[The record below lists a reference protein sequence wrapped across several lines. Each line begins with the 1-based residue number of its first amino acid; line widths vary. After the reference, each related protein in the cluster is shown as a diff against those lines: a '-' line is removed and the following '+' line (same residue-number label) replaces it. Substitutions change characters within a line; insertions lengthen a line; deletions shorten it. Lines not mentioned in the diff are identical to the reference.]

1 MIYVQL
7 TGYTHFSTEHIYVL
21 GASLKNEK
29 RPMFI
34 CFIMENHDQ
43 NLTPH
48 LEWEFSDFPITIK
61 QLKFEKNNWG
71 FEESP
76 TIVIWRNENY
86 QLIGK
91 INGSVRDFRKHEDN
105 DFIGQGNIVKG
116 QLITGFDS
124 GGNIVEL
131 KECLF
136 AGIHTNSVQFP
147 FAEGELS
154 IDAIHIRFASAE
166 IPKIKTRLDWFV
178 CEKVSARLFRT
189 THRNRKLENKKI
201 RVGIDDFVDSIEN
214 HVGSS
219 SSKDYTI
226 VNLPDYKFIVAKVP
240 DSLLN
245 GDVKGICFEYRENLE
260 LVTEDII
267 YGTKCFLSFLL
278 GNELQNLGYSI
289 ISGNDLLEVYLCS
302 ISKLSHKGA
311 MPPIKFNTKYNWGDI
326 SFLLNSFLP
335 VYLNLRNSLKLDNAL
350 EKYWISK
357 RIPLGAN
364 LPVLASALET
374 IAGEYLKTKKH
385 TSEYISESDYLNL
398 IEKEKEQLEIKLS
411 SIEGGQIMLNK
422 ILGAF
427 RKGPNEKMN
436 IFFSEINIEIGK
448 SEKSAINLR
457 NKMAHGNR
465 DYSKDKNVHNDLIHS
480 TIYKLLFHRII
491 LKLIGYDGYYIDY
504 SLQGCPSKHI
514 DTKAGE

>member
-1 MIYVQL
+1 
-7 TGYTHFSTEHIYVL
+7 
-21 GASLKNEK
+21 
-29 RPMFI
+29 
-34 CFIMENHDQ
+34 MENRSN

-61 QLKFEKNNWG
+61 NIKFEKSNWG

-76 TIVIWRNENY
+76 TIVIWRDENY

-91 INGSVRDFRKHEDN
+91 ITGSVTDFNKHEDN

-116 QLITGFDS
+116 QLITGFD
-124 GGNIVEL
+124 GNGNFVEL

-136 AGIHTNSVQFP
+136 TGIHLNSWQIP
-147 FAEGELS
+147 YAEGELR
-154 IDAIHIRFASAE
+154 IDAIHIRFLSTKNT
-166 IPKIKTRLDWFV
+166 KIKTRLDWFI
-178 CEKVSARLFRT
+178 CEDISAHFWGSTLRCLR
-189 THRNRKLENKKI
+189 LENKKI
-201 RVGIDDFVDSIEN
+201 RVGIDDFVDSIKN
-214 HVGSS
+214 HSGSS
-219 SSKDYTI
+219 SSKDYTV

-240 DSLLN
+240 DTLLN
-245 GDVKGICFEYRENLE
+245 GDIKGICFEYRENLE

-289 ISGNDLLEVYLCS
+289 ISGNDLLEVYLYS

-311 MPPIKFNTKYNWGDI
+311 MPPIKFNIKYNWGDL
-326 SFLLNSFLP
+326 SFLLNNFLP
-335 VYLNLRNSLKLDNAL
+335 EYLNLRNSLNLDDAL

-357 RIPLGAN
+357 RIPLGAD

-374 IAGEYLKTKKH
+374 IAGAYLKNKEYKF
-385 TSEYISESDYLNL
+385 EYISEKDYLNL
-398 IEKEKEQLEIKLS
+398 IKKEKEQLEIKLS
-411 SIEGGQIMLNK
+411 SIEGGEIMLNK

-436 IFFSEINIEIGK
+436 IFFSAINIEIGK
-448 SEKSAINLR
+448 LEKNSINLR
-457 NKMAHGNR
+457 NKMAHGAR
-465 DYSKDKNVHNDLIHS
+465 DYSKDKNIYNDLIHS
-480 TIYKLLFHRII
+480 TVYKVLFHRII

-514 DTKAGE
+514 DKKAGE

>member
-1 MIYVQL
+1 
-7 TGYTHFSTEHIYVL
+7 
-21 GASLKNEK
+21 
-29 RPMFI
+29 
-34 CFIMENHDQ
+34 MENHDQ

-48 LEWEFSDFPITIK
+48 LEWEFSDFPITIE

-91 INGSVRDFRKHEDN
+91 ITGSVADFRKHEDN
-105 DFIGQGNIVKG
+105 DFIGQGNILKG

-124 GGNIVEL
+124 SGNIVEL

-136 AGIHTNSVQFP
+136 TGIHINSRQFP

-154 IDAIHIRFASAE
+154 IDAIHIRFASTE
-166 IPKIKTRLDWFV
+166 IIKPKTRLEWFV
-178 CEKVSARLFRT
+178 CEKVSVRLYRT
-189 THRNRKLENKKI
+189 TYRNKKLENKKI

-214 HVGSS
+214 HIGSS
-219 SSKDYTI
+219 YSKDYTV
-226 VNLPDYKFIVAKVP
+226 VNLPDYKFIVATVP
-240 DSLLN
+240 ESLLDKN
-245 GDVKGICFEYRENLE
+245 VEGICFEYRENLE

-267 YGTKCFLSFLL
+267 DGTKCFLSFLL

-289 ISGNDLLEVYLCS
+289 VSGNDLLEVYLYS
-302 ISKLSHKGA
+302 IAKLNHKET
-311 MPPIKFNTKYNWGDI
+311 MPPIKFNTKYDWGDL

-335 VYLNLRNSLKLDNAL
+335 AYLNLRNSLNLDDAL
-350 EKYWISK
+350 KKYWISK

-374 IAGEYLKTKKH
+374 IAGEYLKTKKN
-385 TSEYISESDYLNL
+385 TSEYISESDYLTL

-411 SIEGGQIMLNK
+411 SIEGGQIILNK

-436 IFFSEINIEIGK
+436 IFFSEINIEIGDL
-448 SEKSAINLR
+448 ERRAINLR

-465 DYSKDKNVHNDLIHS
+465 DYSKDKNIHNDLIHS
-480 TIYKLLFHRII
+480 NIYKLLFHRVI

-514 DTKAGE
+514 DKKAGE